1 MNRNVMAGTPRLK
14 VAIGIF
20 RLHPRGGL
28 EDHAFRISA
37 ALCER
42 GHEVDVYT
50 TEKASTQDFTT
61 HILKRRGFS
70 NHARM
75 QAFASDF
82 RLATESRYDRTIA
95 FHPSPGCDMLILGD
109 YPRNR
114 RGMGFWRWILPRFAT
129 YAELEAGCFEAGAR
143 TRVLGLAPRQMDML
157 LDRYPAL
164 RARST
169 LLPPSISPELYR
181 PERRSLDT
189 RAAVRD
195 RLGIE
200 QHAPVWLWVGLQPRV
215 KGLDRA
221 IEALVSFP
229 DAVLL
234 VAGPSPE
241 SPRPASSLRTIEQA
255 GLADRVRFL
264 GYVSKP
270 QLIDHF
276 AAADLMVH
284 PARVDVT
291 GAVILEALINGLP
304 VVATDVCGFAAHVA
318 QASAGKVLATP
329 FDLEKLVEAIAE
341 VSGPH
346 NAAYSASG
354 IAYGRQADLYS
365 GIAAACDL
373 IEADRLPKRASEQSM
388 DQPTGLLT
396 SGGIDE
402 CAFS

>member
-28 EDHAFRISA
+28 EDHAFRISS

-50 TEKASTQDFTT
+50 TGEVSAEGFTT
-61 HILKRRGFS
+61 HVLKRRGFS

-82 RLATESRYDRTIA
+82 RRATENRYERTIA
-95 FHPSPGCDMLILGD
+95 FHPSPGCDILILGD

-114 RGMGFWRWILPRFAT
+114 RGTGLWRRMLPRFIT

-143 TRVLGLAPRQMDML
+143 TRVIGLARRQMDML

-164 RARST
+164 RSRSA
-169 LLPPSISPELYR
+169 LLPPSIAPELCQ
-181 PERRSLDT
+181 PERRSPDI

-200 QHAPVWLWVGLQPRV
+200 QGAPVWLWTGLQPRV

-221 IEALVSFP
+221 IEALARFP
-229 DAVLL
+229 NAVLL
-234 VAGPSPE
+234 VAGLSPD
-241 SPRPASSLRTIEQA
+241 SHRLASLLRTVE
-255 GLADRVRFL
+255 LSDRVRFL
-264 GYVSKP
+264 GYMSKP

-284 PARVDVT
+284 PARVEVT

-318 QASAGKVLATP
+318 QASAGKVLPTP
-329 FDLEKLVEAIAE
+329 FDPEKLIEAIAE
-341 VSGPH
+341 VSGAR

-373 IEADRLPKRASEQSM
+373 IEADRLPQRASEQSM
-388 DQPTGLLT
+388 DQPASRLA
-396 SGGIDE
+396 SSGIDE

>member
-1 MNRNVMAGTPRLK
+1 MNRSVMAGTARLK

-20 RLHPRGGL
+20 RLHPRGGI

-37 ALCER
+37 ALSER
-42 GHEVDVYT
+42 GHQVDFYT
-50 TEKASTQDFTT
+50 TGEVSAQGFTT
-61 HILKRRGFS
+61 HVLKRRGFS

-75 QAFASDF
+75 RAFASDF
-82 RLATESRYDRTIA
+82 RRATENRYERTIA
-95 FHPSPGCDMLILGD
+95 FHPSPGCDILILGD

-114 RGMGFWRWILPRFAT
+114 RGAGLWRRILPRFIT

-143 TRVLGLAPRQMDML
+143 TRVIGLACRQMEML
-157 LDRYPAL
+157 LERYPSL
-164 RARST
+164 RSRSA
-169 LLPPSISPELYR
+169 LLPPSISPELCQ
-181 PERRSLDT
+181 PDRRSPDI

-195 RLGIE
+195 RLGIK

-221 IEALVSFP
+221 IEALARFP

-234 VAGPSPE
+234 VAGLPPD
-241 SPRPASSLRTIEQA
+241 SPRAALLARTIERG
-255 GLADRVRFL
+255 GLAARVRFL
-264 GYVSKP
+264 GYMSKP
-270 QLIDHF
+270 QLVDHF

-318 QASAGKVLATP
+318 QASAGKVLAAP
-329 FDLEKLVEAIAE
+329 FDPEKLVEAITE
-341 VSGPH
+341 VSGAR

-373 IEADRLPKRASEQSM
+373 IEADRLPQRAGEQSM
-388 DQPTGLLT
+388 DQLAGRFA
-396 SGGIDE
+396 SSGIDE